1 MSPERWQQVE
11 EVLQAA
17 LDRPAAE
24 RAAFLTEACE
34 GDGELKSEA
43 EQLLSAHEEAGEF
56 LELPAI
62 ARDAGVLFGG
72 GPDEYVGRVVGP
84 YRITGRLGAGGMG
97 EVYLAHD
104 ARLGRAVAL
113 KILHE
118 YFARDG
124 ARLRR
129 FQREARAASALNH
142 PNILTIHEVGDDE
155 GLHFIST
162 EFIDGRTLRELIGRD
177 ALSLE
182 EILDISVQ
190 LASALSAA
198 HAAGIIHRDIKPE
211 NVMRRED
218 GLVKILD
225 FGIAKLTEQP
235 QPSELSSEAP
245 TLIKGQTEA
254 GMVMGTVGYMSPEQA
269 RGLGVDERTDI
280 WSLGCVLYEMLAG
293 RAPFAGETRID
304 TLVSVLERE
313 PAPLLNPAEDAPA
326 ELIELQRIVTKA
338 LSKERDARYSSAAE
352 MLEDLRG
359 VSRSVSVNLKGRQAL
374 KAFREGRGL
383 QADERESAT
392 HTHALSSSNGRGV
405 AAALADQQARDS
417 HRRVVRALI
426 AVGLLLAAVALTY
439 IYNRSVVRRATTPA
453 AAKLYTEMTEAEQ
466 LAFIGDQEQKISAQM
481 GEHPGRLD
489 EDALR
494 AIKLHVDKYVARL
507 GSTSTVHGNDD
518 LRAVYSRATPYLPL
532 IGRAFRERKVP
543 VLVGIYLPMIESEY
557 EPCLE
562 NDIGAKGL
570 YQFLP
575 RTAELYGVS
584 HEEMCDA
591 EKMTPAAAHY
601 IADRMAELGDDAQSM
616 TLVILSFNSGAE
628 RLRDSL
634 RLLRETGNP
643 KRNFWTLLANRD
655 RLDATFKNENA
666 YYVPRFF
673 AAAII
678 GETPQTFTLP
688 TPPLT
693 TLARTDSPAKP

>member
-62 ARDAGVLFGG
+62 ARDACVLFGD
-72 GPDEYVGRVVGP
+72 GPEAHVGRVVGP

-97 EVYLAHD
+97 EVYLAQD

-142 PNILTIHEVGDDE
+142 PNILTIHEVGERD

-182 EILDISVQ
+182 EILDISMQ
-190 LASALSAA
+190 LASALAAA
-198 HAAGIIHRDIKPE
+198 HAAGIIHRDVKPE

-235 QPSELSSEAP
+235 QLSELSSEAA

-254 GMVMGTVGYMSPEQA
+254 GVVMGTVGYMSPEQA

-338 LSKERDARYSSAAE
+338 LSKERDARHSSAAE

-359 VSRSVSVNLKGRQAL
+359 VSRSLTKNLKGREVVE
-374 KAFREGRGL
+374 AFRAGRNAPHGGQENGTL
-383 QADERESAT
+383 FP
-392 HTHALSSSNGRGV
+392 ALSSSSGRGV
-405 AAALADQQARDS
+405 AAALADQQVRES
-417 HRRVVRALI
+417 QRRIVKSLI
-426 AVGLLLAAVALTY
+426 AAGLLFALVAVTY
-439 IYNRSVVRRATTPA
+439 LYNRSAARRAA
-453 AAKLYTEMTEAEQ
+453 APAKLYTEMTEAEQ
-466 LAFIGDQEQKISAQM
+466 LAFIGDQEQRISAQM

-494 AIKLHVDKYVARL
+494 AIKRHLDAYVARL

-518 LRAVYSRATPYLPL
+518 LRAVYARATPYLPL
-532 IGRAFRERKVP
+532 IGRAFSERKVP
-543 VLVGIYLPMIESEY
+543 VLVGVYLPMIESEY

-575 RTAELYGVS
+575 GTAQLYGVS
-584 HEEMCDA
+584 REEMCDA

-643 KRNFWTLLANRD
+643 DRNFWTLLANRD
-655 RLDATFKNENA
+655 RLDATFKTENA

-678 GETPQTFTLP
+678 GENPQTFTLQ

-693 TLARTDSPAKP
+693 TLAGPSTPAKP